1 MIKSSKIMR
10 NRIGDRMNLHKGH
23 IGIIYMGALLLGLM
37 GCGDSNASQAQQAPG
52 LPVKTAKIQHQDVL
66 LEKKYGAEIE
76 PYKEVTITA
85 RVQGVL
91 EKQHF
96 KEGAFVEK
104 DTNLYTIE
112 QDAYRA
118 KLDFAKAKYN
128 QTLNDYERAKELYKT
143 KAISDKDYDN
153 FRASYEDAKANLKLA
168 QLDFDYT
175 EIKAPISGIVG
186 IKKMD
191 VGNFIQANTPL
202 TTITATDPIY
212 VNFSI
217 SKNDAGRFI
226 AQLKEPSIVVKIIK
240 NNGEKSKANGKID
253 YIAPQLDA
261 TTNTLQL
268 RAIFDNSDNEFIAG
282 DFTEVSLEGLKIPNA
297 ITIPEQA
304 IFQTQNGAII
314 YVVEDNVAKP
324 RPVTP
329 DILTPKGIIVTGPL
343 KDGEDVII
351 NNIMKIRP
359 DTKVTIM
366 QEEGK

>member
-1 MIKSSKIMR
+1 
-10 NRIGDRMNLHKGH
+10 MNLYKRYIKIVFLGT
-23 IGIIYMGALLLGLM
+23 LLIFGLS
-37 GCGDSNASQAQQAPG
+37 GCSDSDSTKNKNAPA
-52 LPVKTAKIQHQDVL
+52 LPVQTVKIEHHDVF
-66 LEKKYGAEIE
+66 LEKIYAAEIE
-76 PYKEVTITA
+76 PYKEVTIIA

-91 EKQHF
+91 EEQHF
-96 KEGAFVEK
+96 KEGSFVKEGAS
-104 DTNLYTIE
+104 LYTIE
-112 QDAYRA
+112 QDTYRA
-118 KLDFAKAKYN
+118 KLDFAKAKHN
-128 QTLNDYERAKELYKT
+128 QTLNDYKRAQKLYKT

-153 FRASYEDAKANLKLA
+153 FLASYEDAKANLKLA

-240 NNGEKSKANGKID
+240 NNGEKSKTSGKID

-282 DFTEVSLEGLKIPNA
+282 DFTEVALEGLKIPNA

-314 YVVEDNVAKP
+314 YVVEDNIAKL

-343 KDGEDVII
+343 KDGEDIII

-359 DTKVTIM
+359 DTKVAIM

>member
-1 MIKSSKIMR
+1 MR
-10 NRIGDRMNLHKGH
+10 NRIGVIMNLHKGYAQ
-23 IGIIYMGALLLGLM
+23 IIYMGALLLGLL
-37 GCGDSNASQAQQAPG
+37 GCGDGDASQAQQAPG
-52 LPVKTAKIQHQDVL
+52 LPVKTAKIQHHDVF
-66 LEKKYGAEIE
+66 LEQKYAAEIE
-76 PYKEVTITA
+76 PYKEVTIIA

-96 KEGAFVEK
+96 EEGTFVEK
-104 DTNLYTIE
+104 GTNLYTIE
-112 QDAYRA
+112 QDTYRA

-128 QTLNDYERAKELYKT
+128 QALNDYERAKGLYKT

-153 FRASYEDAKANLKLA
+153 FLASYEDAKANLKLA

-217 SKNDAGRFI
+217 SKNDAGRFM

-240 NNGEKSKANGKID
+240 NNGEKSKASGKID

-282 DFTEVSLEGLKIPNA
+282 DFTEVALEGLKIPNA

-314 YVVEDNVAKP
+314 YIVEDSVAKP

>member
-1 MIKSSKIMR
+1 MHNK
-10 NRIGDRMNLHKGH
+10 IGDIMILRKRY
-23 IGIIYMGALLLGLM
+23 IQIIYMGTLLLGLL
-37 GCGDSNASQAQQAPG
+37 GCGDGDASQAQQTPG
-52 LPVKTAKIQHQDVL
+52 LPVQTAKIQHQDVL
-66 LEKKYGAEIE
+66 LEQKYAAEIE
-76 PYKEVTITA
+76 PYKEVEIVA

-96 KEGAFVEK
+96 KEGSFVEEGAS
-104 DTNLYTIE
+104 LYTIE
-112 QDAYRA
+112 QDTYKA

-128 QTLNDYERAKELYKT
+128 QTLNDYERAQKLYKT

-153 FRASYEDAKANLKLA
+153 FLASYEDAKANLKLA
-168 QLDFDYT
+168 ELDFDYT

-202 TTITATDPIY
+202 TTVTATNPIY

-217 SKNDAGRFI
+217 PKDDASRFI
-226 AQLKEPSIVVKIIK
+226 TQLKEPSIVVKIIK
-240 NNGEKSKANGKID
+240 NNGEGSKASGKID

-268 RAIFDNSDNEFIAG
+268 RAIFDNSDNEFIVG
-282 DFTEVSLEGLKIPNA
+282 DFTEVALEGLKIPNA

-304 IFQTQNGAII
+304 ILQTQNGAIV

-329 DILTPKGIIVTGPL
+329 DILTPNGLIVQGPL

-351 NNIMKIRP
+351 GNIIKVRP

-366 QEEGK
+366 QEEEK